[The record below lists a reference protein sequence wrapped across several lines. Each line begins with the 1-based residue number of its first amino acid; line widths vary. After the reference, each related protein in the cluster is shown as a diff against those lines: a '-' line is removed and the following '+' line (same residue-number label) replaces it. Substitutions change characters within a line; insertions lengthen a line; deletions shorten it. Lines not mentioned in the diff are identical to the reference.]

1 MRKFCLLTTGLSGS
15 AALMDHFGSC
25 EDIAL
30 PNKNIE
36 CRDNELL
43 RWDQLER
50 HVSGYTLLLERLIP
64 DQAGL
69 IDAFF
74 AHNSEV
80 DYAGFKAMPEHFR
93 DFRAFLRRG
102 DICFITLIRQDVP
115 STVANFMLA
124 REKEIRR
131 REGKEPRD
139 LWIFDPAKADPMRGN
154 IRYLFNSHLA
164 LSQVPEAIPL
174 NYEDLCRPNFANKA
188 LDDFFGRPVALQNPQ
203 PPAVGSTYVDNW
215 QEFNNFVR
223 SEWGQLKE
231 QLGRQVQLRRQQ
243 AGSAGE

>member
-1 MRKFCLLTTGLSGS
+1 MRKFCLLTTGRSGS
-15 AALMDHFGSC
+15 TALMDRFESH

-43 RWDQLER
+43 RWGLLER

-93 DFRAFLRRG
+93 DFRSFLRRG
-102 DICFITLIRQDVP
+102 DICFITLVRQDVP
-115 STVANFMLA
+115 STVASFMLA
-124 REKEIRR
+124 KEKDTWR
-131 REGKEPRD
+131 REGGAPRD
-139 LWIFDPAKADPMRGN
+139 LWTFDPAKPEPVRGN

-174 NYEDLCRPNFANKA
+174 NYEDLCRPDYANEA
-188 LDDFFGRPVALQNPQ
+188 LNDFFGRPIALQNPQ
-203 PPAVGSTYVDNW
+203 PPTKGSTYVDNW
-215 QEFNNFVR
+215 EEFNNFVR
-223 SEWGQLKE
+223 SEWGRLKE
-231 QLGRQVQLRRQQ
+231 ELGRQVQLRRQQ
-243 AGSAGE
+243 AGSAGG